1 MISLATGAVGDQS
14 PDEGIAALISRKERL
29 LGIMFTFFHS
39 CSHQLEVVHDSGEC
53 LCIATPFVNCTLVL
67 KRAKAIFNRCVLL
80 KLAISTE
87 GCDSMITNARRFA
100 RQFFLV

>member
-1 MISLATGAVGDQS
+1 MISQAASTVGDQS
-14 PDEGIAALISRKERL
+14 PDKGIVALISRKERL

-39 CSHQLEVVHDSGEC
+39 YSHQLEVVHDSGEC
-53 LCIATPFVNCTLVL
+53 LCIATPFVNCSLFL

-87 GCDSMITNARRFA
+87 GCDCMITNARCFTR
-100 RQFFLV
+100 